1 MNQSDFKIRQS
12 ALVEKTIPFDHM
24 TLKTPLP
31 LQGNSKDNHSEN
43 WPDLESAQLFLGYIS
58 YTEESI

>member
-12 ALVEKTIPFDHM
+12 ALVEKTILITWPLRPPF
-24 TLKTPLP
+24 P

-58 YTEESI
+58 YKEESI